1 MKHCPKC
8 TLDYADHFS
17 FCEFDGSRL
26 EKVSISKRKVILHPF
41 SSGKIA
47 EVALSLNW
55 RILLQAVGIVI
66 LLFTGLLLIG
76 KTNNRQVRAS
86 AANLSQPAAEPVFF
100 ETPQA
105 ARDYQENDDSESQ
118 QDTRQHPDKP
128 GVMVIKPDTT
138 DGKPGD
144 PLPQDN
150 TSQPNGKQKPE
161 LKRPQRT
168 EINSPTVRPSE
179 PVERSRTPQPEVEP
193 EQATVPPPRAPQSRA
208 PQPSSARPANS
219 QVAVNRNTDF
229 SASSGNSAI
238 ALSLVHVRSY
248 RTAFGVRYELTL
260 NMQHQGERLIRWE
273 RLTLA
278 THSVSGINH
287 SETIPFYQ
295 RLAASGSMNFTV
307 SIEMRGNG
315 NADLQ
320 GRLTCIAM
328 GEDVDGRAVRTS
340 FQTRVN
346 SY

>member
-26 EKVSISKRKVILHPF
+26 EKVSISKRKALLHPF

-47 EVALSLNW
+47 EIAVSLNW
-55 RILLQAVGIVI
+55 RIMLQVVTVVI
-66 LLFTGLLLIG
+66 LLFAALLLIG
-76 KTNNRQVRAS
+76 RTNNNQLRAS
-86 AANLSQPAAEPVFF
+86 AANLHQAATEPVFI

-105 ARDYQENDDSESQ
+105 ARDYQENDESETQ
-118 QDTRQHPDKP
+118 QDTRQHADKP
-128 GVMVIKPDTT
+128 GVVVIKPDTT
-138 DGKPGD
+138 DGKSGD
-144 PLPQDN
+144 PIPQG
-150 TSQPNGKQKPE
+150 TSSQPNGKQKPE

-179 PVERSRTPQPEVEP
+179 PVERSRTTQPEVEP
-193 EQATVPPPRAPQSRA
+193 EQTTVPPPRVPQIRA
-208 PQPSSARPANS
+208 PQPSARPTNS
-219 QVAVNRNTDF
+219 QIAVNRNADF
-229 SASSGNSAI
+229 TQSAGNSAI

-273 RLTLA
+273 RLSLA
-278 THSVSGINH
+278 THSLSGINH
-287 SETIPFYQ
+287 TETIPFYQ
-295 RLAASGSMNFTV
+295 RLAASGSLNFTV
-307 SIEMRGNG
+307 SIEMRGRDD
-315 NADLQ
+315 ADLQ
-320 GRLTCIAM
+320 GRLTCIAS